1 MEFLQK
7 KIFFLKI
14 WINLQREKLNILTMK
29 NKKLILTALAAA
41 TISMGAF
48 AQTDTSNT
56 GSSKV
61 KGPYITNSTGSNW
74 FLGLGAGISTSFS
87 KKVGIFSEFSLK
99 NDFDAEIFVGKWFT
113 PVVGTRVGYKGGTD
127 NFGFDDKKYSS
138 KRFESGEQIRF
149 GYFHGDFLWNLSN
162 AIGGYKEN
170 RVWSFIPY
178 LGGGIFGL
186 NDGHT
191 DIKAA
196 VSAGLY
202 NEIRLNRAIKLYLD
216 FALMSYENPVGLRD
230 KETKKTVVN
239 NKTFF
244 AARPMYM
251 PTANVGIT
259 INLSKKKNF
268 DRVGSQAGG
277 DIESNKPNDY
287 DNANDELKKLQD
299 DYNRLKDEN
308 QNLKDSLDNAKK
320 EIDDLAK
327 RNNTPSDDPNRN
339 STPDNTNVQQAK
351 VIPLVIYFSR
361 GSAVINDTEMAHFE
375 QWLKVQNESTR
386 EQPIT
391 ITGSADSHTGTAAFN
406 QMLAQERANV
416 LKKLLSANG
425 FKNISTQTL
434 INDSLGNTDA
444 RNRAA
449 KIE

>member
-1 MEFLQK
+1 M
-7 KIFFLKI
+7 
-14 WINLQREKLNILTMK
+14 QREKLNILTMK
-29 NKKLILTALAAA
+29 NKKLILTVLAAA
-41 TISMGAF
+41 TLSMSSI
-48 AQTDTSNT
+48 AQTTDTTNV
-56 GSSKV
+56 GDSKV
-61 KGPYITNSTGSNW
+61 KGPYLTNSTGSNW
-74 FLGLGAGISTSFS
+74 FLGVGAGITTSFS

-99 NDFDAEIFVGKWFT
+99 NDFNAEIFLGKWFT
-113 PVVGTRVGYKGGTD
+113 PVVGTRFGYKGGTD

-149 GYFHGDFLWNLSN
+149 GYFHGDFLLNVSN

-170 RVWSFIPY
+170 RKWSFIPY

-202 NEIRLNRAIKLYLD
+202 NEIRLSRAVKLYLD
-216 FALMSYENPVGLRD
+216 FGLMSYENPVGLRD

-251 PTANVGIT
+251 PTANVGLT
-259 INLSKKKNF
+259 FNLSKKKNF
-268 DRVGSQAGG
+268 DRVGSAP
-277 DIESNKPNDY
+277 ESVAANEPNDY
-287 DNANDELKKLQD
+287 DSINE
-299 DYNRLKDEN
+299 RLKALEDEN
-308 QNLKDSLDNAKK
+308 NKLKNENNDLKDSLDNAQKA
-320 EIDDLAK
+320 IDDLAK
-327 RNNTPSDDPNRN
+327 KNNAPVDNQNNATPNGN
-339 STPDNTNVQQAK
+339 NVQQAS
-351 VIPLVIYFSR
+351 VIPLIIYFSK

-375 QWLKVQNESTR
+375 QWLKVQNDATR
-386 EQPIT
+386 ELPIT

-416 LKKLLSANG
+416 IKKLLNANG
-425 FKNISTQTL
+425 FKNVTTQTI
-434 INDSLGNTDA
+434 INDSLGNTVA

>member
-1 MEFLQK
+1 M
-7 KIFFLKI
+7 
-14 WINLQREKLNILTMK
+14 QREKLNILTMK

-41 TISMGAF
+41 TISVSAI
-48 AQTDTSNT
+48 AQSDTSNT

-74 FLGLGAGISTSFS
+74 FLGIGAGITTSFS
-87 KKVGIFSEFSLK
+87 KKVGMFSEFSLK

-113 PVVGTRVGYKGGTD
+113 PAVGTRLGYKGGTD

-138 KRFESGEQIRF
+138 KRFDSGQQIRF
-149 GYFHGDFLWNLSN
+149 GYFHGDFLWNASN

-202 NEIRLNRAIKLYLD
+202 NEIRLNRILKLYLD
-216 FALMSYENPVGLRD
+216 FGLMSYENPVGLRD

-251 PTANVGIT
+251 PTANVGLT

-268 DRVGSQAGG
+268 DRAAGAAADDVTG
-277 DIESNKPNDY
+277 AEPNEY
-287 DNANDELKKLQD
+287 DNVNDRLKALEEENKKLQEQND
-299 DYNRLKDEN
+299 
-308 QNLKDSLDNAKK
+308 NLKDSLDNAKK

-327 RNNTPSDDPNRN
+327 RTVPTDNQNA
-339 STPDNTNVQQAK
+339 TPDNTNVQSSK

-375 QWLKVQNESTR
+375 QWLKVQNDSTR

-416 LKKLLSANG
+416 LKKLLNANG
-425 FKNISTQTL
+425 FKNITTQTL